1 LLYLS
6 RGNFFRRKSVIEFIK
21 SKKYN
26 KMFPHLIN
34 EIKIIERSEFK
45 DILYKN
51 FLNYSDEKFYKIML
65 IEGYS
70 GCGKT
75 TFF

>member
-1 LLYLS
+1 
-6 RGNFFRRKSVIEFIK
+6 
-21 SKKYN
+21 
-26 KMFPHLIN
+26 MFPHLIN